1 MIKTK
6 FKNQKL
12 TTSEACTYWKIKPDL
27 FCYQKKWKIKN
38 VMNLDIKYKDILDES
53 LSRNRNA
60 INFVKKSM
68 GN

>member
-1 MIKTK
+1 M
-6 FKNQKL
+6 

-53 LSRNRNA
+53 LSRNLNA
-60 INFVKKSM
+60 INFVKK
-68 GN
+68 